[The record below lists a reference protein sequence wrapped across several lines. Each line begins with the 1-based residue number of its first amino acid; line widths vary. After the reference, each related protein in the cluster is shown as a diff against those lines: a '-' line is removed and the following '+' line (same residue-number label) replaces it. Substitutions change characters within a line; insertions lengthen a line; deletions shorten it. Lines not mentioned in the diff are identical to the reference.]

1 MTKNIFIINTV
12 KNIIRDNIINSNSLN
27 SEENDFIKLL
37 FSKRLKNSIF
47 VFPPRIKV
55 TNGRKTPIVN
65 VSKKKM

>member
-1 MTKNIFIINTV
+1 MINTV

-47 VFPPRIKV
+47 VFPQ
-55 TNGRKTPIVN
+55 N
-65 VSKKKM
+65 